1 MINKIFA
8 GSRMS
13 FTLCGVTAV
22 LLVGFLPAV
31 ARDQCPESEPTE
43 ETPEAAIEPTPL
55 PGYGNTL
62 RATIAPLGSA
72 IARIYIR
79 SKELIFA
86 KQFWRFISQQGTNPS
101 HS

>member
-62 RATIAPLGSA
+62 RATIAPPRKRHCQDLHPLEGADFCEAISA
-72 IARIYIR
+72 IYLTARY
-79 SKELIFA
+79 
-86 KQFWRFISQQGTNPS
+86 
-101 HS
+101 